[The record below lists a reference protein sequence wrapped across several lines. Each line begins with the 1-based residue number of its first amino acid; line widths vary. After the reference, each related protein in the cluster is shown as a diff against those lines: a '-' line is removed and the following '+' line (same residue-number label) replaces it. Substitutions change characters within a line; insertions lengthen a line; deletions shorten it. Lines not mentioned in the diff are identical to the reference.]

1 MQAPKKVQ
9 HRKVH
14 NKRSRKG
21 NASRGAFVAFGEF
34 GLKATESGWL
44 TARQIESARR
54 CISRRSKGGK
64 VFIRV
69 FPDVPV
75 TNHGSESVMGSGAG
89 SLDYF
94 MFPVR
99 PGQIIFEVSGID
111 RDGVAEGFRIAG
123 HKLPFKTKMV
133 GRRAAAAII

>member
-1 MQAPKKVQ
+1 MQAPKRIP

-14 NKRSRKG
+14 NKRSRSG
-21 NASRGAFVAFGEF
+21 NASRGNFVAFGEY
-34 GLKATESGWL
+34 GLKATEAGWL

-64 VFIRV
+64 VYIRV
-69 FPDVPV
+69 FADTPV
-75 TNHGSESVMGSGAG
+75 SNHGSESTMGSGAG

-99 PGQIIFEVSGID
+99 PGQIIFEVSGISQEL
-111 RDGVAEGFRIAG
+111 VTEGFRIAG
-123 HKLPFKTKMV
+123 HKLPFKSKIV
-133 GRRAAAAII
+133 KKRIAF

>member
-1 MQAPKKVQ
+1 MQAPKKIL

-21 NASRGAFVAFGEF
+21 NATRGYTVAFGEF
-34 GLKATESGWL
+34 GLKATEAGWL
-44 TARQIESARR
+44 TARQIEAARR

-64 VFIRV
+64 VYIRV
-69 FPDVPV
+69 FADQPV

-94 MFPVR
+94 MTPIR
-99 PGQIIFEVSGID
+99 PGQIIFEVTGIAKEA
-111 RDGVAEGFRIAG
+111 VAEGFRIAG
-123 HKLPFKTKMV
+123 HKLPFLTKMV
-133 GRRAAAAII
+133 AKRAQ

>member
-1 MQAPKKVQ
+1 MQAPKRIP

-21 NASRGAFVAFGEF
+21 LASRGTFVAFGEY

-44 TARQIESARR
+44 TARQIEAARR
-54 CISRRSKGGK
+54 SISRRSKGGK

-69 FPDVPV
+69 FADQPV

-94 MFPVR
+94 MTPVR
-99 PGQIIFEVSGID
+99 PGQVIFEVSGIAED
-111 RDGVAEGFRIAG
+111 IVSEGFRIAG

-133 GRRAAAAII
+133 HKRAL